1 MISEILSEVAG
12 ELVLI
17 GLMGLVILL
26 AHFFPIP
33 EDKTFEEIDNE
44 IKNK

>member
-12 ELVLI
+12 ELLVI
-17 GLMGLVILL
+17 GLMGLFILL
-26 AHFFPIP
+26 AHFFPVP
-33 EDKTFEEIDNE
+33 ADKTFEEIDNE

>member
-12 ELVLI
+12 ELIVI
-17 GLMGLVILL
+17 GLMGLFILL
-26 AHFFPIP
+26 TRFFPVP
-33 EDKTFEEIDNE
+33 ADKTFEEIDNE